1 MKRIIILLLAVL
13 LLVGCSTTKTTIY
26 RTASTQQE
34 ASKRMS
40 FEWKSTPGS
49 TCFSYIGYDSQHEK
63 LAVIFRSNED
73 RAYVYSDFSASDWS
87 EFKSADS
94 LGSYYNKY
102 IKGQYPSQKYDA
114 DDVR

>member
-34 ASKRMS
+34 ASERMS
-40 FEWKSTPGS
+40 FKWKSTPGS

-63 LAVIFRSNED
+63 LAVIFCSNED
-73 RAYVYSDFSASDWS
+73 RAYVYSDFTAADWRN
-87 EFKSADS
+87 FTAADS
-94 LGSYYNKY
+94 LGSYYNAY
-102 IKGQYPSQKYDA
+102 IKGKYPSERYDA
-114 DDVR
+114 DELR